1 MTILRYLDTMRPCK
15 LQAWDPK
22 QFKTL
27 LEHRQ
32 EFKFQRVL
40 ESEWVFFPSLEKEK
54 KKSELLKPLAIFHF
68 LYHL

>member
-40 ESEWVFFPSLEKEK
+40 ESEWGFFPSLEKEK
-54 KKSELLKPLAIFHF
+54 KNQNC
-68 LYHL
+68 